1 MTGVAQRTVPPGSG
15 RTPSRRWLVWIALL
29 LCGAAVLWL
38 VAFSPVLGV
47 STVSVRGNKLL
58 SAQQIRQAAAIRNG
72 TPLVRL
78 DTAAAERRI
87 AALPAVS
94 SVKVSTS
101 YPSSV
106 SITVVERVA
115 VGYRSTASG
124 IVVVDAGNVAFRQLA
139 GPPHLPQLVESG
151 NDDADRA
158 MATVAG
164 ALTRAVVP
172 LVAKISAVSSE
183 SVTLSL
189 FDGRTVLWGGTDHSV
204 DKGRLLGVL
213 VKQPGT
219 YFDIS
224 DPGTVISRGGNG

>member
-1 MTGVAQRTVPPGSG
+1 MTGVAQRTITPGSG
-15 RTPSRRWLVWIALL
+15 RPHSRRGLVLFALL
-29 LCGAAVLWL
+29 LVCAGVVWL

-47 STVSVRGNKLL
+47 STISVHGNRLL
-58 SAQQIRQAAAIRNG
+58 SQQQIRQAAAIRNG

-78 DTAAAERRI
+78 DTAGVERRI
-87 AALPAVS
+87 AALPAVN
-94 SVKVSTS
+94 SVTVSTS

-106 SITVVERVA
+106 SITVVERLG
-115 VGYRSTASG
+115 VGYRSTPSG
-124 IVVVDAGNVAFRQLA
+124 IVVVDAGNVAFRQLPSA
-139 GPPHLPQLVESG
+139 PHLPQLVETGSE
-151 NDDADRA
+151 DADRA

-172 LVAKISAVSSE
+172 LVAKISAATSE

-224 DPGTVISRGGNG
+224 DPGTVISRGGNS